1 MNTESLTFT
10 LKLAAAGQLI
20 LAVLDLFIGRI
31 LGWKAAMDRMPLL
44 VREVFQIQ
52 GWFIALTLFIFG
64 VLTWCFAADMAG
76 GAHVFLRWFSGGIGL
91 FWGLRCV
98 MQWAHYSAVHWRGI
112 PHLTVIHWTLFLSYV
127 AFTLTYWK
135 AALG

>member
-1 MNTESLTFT
+1 MNTGSLIFA

-31 LGWKAAMDRMPLL
+31 LGWKTAMDQMPLL

-52 GWFIALTLFIFG
+52 GWFIALTLCIFG
-64 VLTWCFAADMAG
+64 VLTWRFAADMAG
-76 GAHVFLRWFSGGIGL
+76 GAHLFLRWFSGGVGL

-98 MQWAHYSAVHWRGI
+98 MQWTHYSAVHWRGI
-112 PHLTVIHWTLFLSYV
+112 SYLTVIHWTLFLSYA
-127 AFTLTYWK
+127 AFTLTYGK

>member
-1 MNTESLTFT
+1 MSHDTLVLA
-10 LKLAAAGQLI
+10 LKLAAAGQLA

-31 LGWKAAMDRMPLL
+31 LGWKEATDRMPLL

-52 GWFIALTLFIFG
+52 GRFIALT
-64 VLTWCFAADMAG
+64 WRFAADMAG
-76 GAHVFLRWFSGGIGL
+76 GAGEFLRWFCAGVGT

-98 MQWAHYSAVHWRGI
+98 MQWTHYSAVHWRGI
-112 PHLTVIHWTLFLSYV
+112 PSLTAVHWTLFFSYA

>member
-1 MNTESLTFT
+1 MNTDTLIFA

-31 LGWKAAMDRMPLL
+31 LGWKEAADKMPLL

-64 VLTWCFAADMAG
+64 TLTWRFAAEMAG
-76 GAHVFLRWFSGGIGL
+76 GAHEFLRWFSTGVGL

-98 MQWAHYSAVHWRGI
+98 MQWTHYSAVHWRGI
-112 PHLTVIHWTLFLSYV
+112 ADRTAFHWIIFLSYA
-127 AFTLTYWK
+127 AFTLTYLK

>member
-1 MNTESLTFT
+1 MSNDTLVLA
-10 LKLAAAGQLI
+10 LKLAAAGQLA

-31 LGWKAAMDRMPLL
+31 LGWKEATDRMPLL

-52 GWFIALTLFIFG
+52 GRFIALTLFIFG
-64 VLTWCFAADMAG
+64 TLTWRFAADMAG
-76 GAHVFLRWFSGGIGL
+76 GAHEFLRWFCAGGGT

-98 MQWAHYSAVHWRGI
+98 MQWTHYSAVHWRGI
-112 PHLTVIHWTLFLSYV
+112 PSLTAVHWTLFFSYA

-135 AALG
+135 GALG